1 MSKFS
6 ECYEFL
12 INEAHNNGYIT
23 NDDFSDA
30 AFDFGLSLVE
40 STKLNEQLL
49 LNGIIISDEPP
60 VKSNKA
66 SFDYSKIDYDLIY
79 GEIISLDP
87 ELEYFVNQ
95 IRKMPTP
102 QKGEIE
108 ELYAKTEYFN
118 FDETKIKE
126 TRERLIFMHM
136 RMVLKTALSLSKQFD
151 YDISDAVFTGMS
163 ALVSAV
169 DKYEPKQY
177 EDNSFGSYV
186 NQFVWGEILR
196 DCQPR
201 WLLHRVPPHAMEKLY
216 AMIRAYKDY
225 YGISAELD
233 VPDDDFLRAYSEQ
246 TGEFFECIKSNF
258 TDIVNEKNHL
268 SFEEVTKSEDEY
280 LDERSFV
287 LNPVLG
293 WDEEIYRQQIAEK
306 VRKVLLTLTERYL
319 QVIKLR
325 YGFENG
331 VSMTLDEIGTMFNVT
346 KERIRQIE
354 RKVLRQLSK
363 NPKIKALKDE
373 DF

>member
-30 AFDFGLSLVE
+30 AFDFGLSSVE

-60 VKSNKA
+60 IKSIKA

-79 GEIISLDP
+79 DEIISLDP

-108 ELYAKTEYFN
+108 ELYAKMEYFN

-136 RMVLKTALSLSKQFD
+136 RMVLKTALLLSKQFD
-151 YDISDAVFTGMS
+151 YDISDAIFTGMS
-163 ALVSAV
+163 VLVSAV
-169 DKYEPKQY
+169 DKYDPKQD
-177 EDNSFGSYV
+177 EDNYFGSYV
-186 NQFVWGEILR
+186 NQLVWGEILR
-196 DCQPR
+196 NCQPR
-201 WLLHRVPPHAMEKLY
+201 WLVHRVPLHAMDKLY
-216 AMIRAYKDY
+216 AILRAYKDY
-225 YGISAELD
+225 YGISAEFD

-246 TGEFFECIKSNF
+246 TGVSIERINSYF
-258 TDIVNEKNHL
+258 TFILNEKNLL
-268 SFEEVTKSEDEY
+268 SYEEVAEDED
-280 LDERSFV
+280 LDEQPFV
-287 LNPVLG
+287 LNPVPG
-293 WDEEIYRQQIAEK
+293 WDEEIYRQQIAAQ
-306 VRKVLLTLTERYL
+306 VRKSLLTLSERNV
-319 QVIKLR
+319 QVMKLR

-331 VSMTLDEIGTMFNVT
+331 VSMTLDEIGTMLSVT
-346 KERIRQIE
+346 RERIRQIE
-354 RKVLRQLSK
+354 D
-363 NPKIKALKDE
+363 KALKQLRSDPRIKELKNE